1 MLCLI
6 KLDGIY
12 KNCFKT
18 LMLTLLTLCMLAGGG
33 NAIKCFKCA
42 VTIEKIYSY
51 AKNATSFT
59 PLCSKFDESD
69 EYVVECP
76 YSTMC
81 LKTISTLYLQNNQ
94 QQTTATRGCAPQ
106 KDTKQVFN
114 NGQWHQEHSVQEVY
128 EEGCGQFTDNK
139 ISGPVKTHCY
149 CRGNLCNASN
159 HLHPVSFFTTT
170 LMTALLIRFF
180 VEFSEFKTYQRTF
193 ALKLKLS

>member
-12 KNCFKT
+12 KNFFKT
-18 LMLTLLTLCMLAGGG
+18 LMLTLLTLLCMFADHFSLRFAGHGSG
-33 NAIKCFKCA
+33 IKCFKCA

-51 AKNATSFT
+51 AKNSTSFT
-59 PLCSKFDESD
+59 PLCSKFDESE
-69 EYVVECP
+69 EYIVDCP

-81 LKTISTLYLQNNQ
+81 LKTISTLFLQNNQ
-94 QQTTATRGCAPQ
+94 QQATATRGCAPQ

-128 EEGCGQFTDNK
+128 EEGCRDFTENK

-149 CRGNLCNASN
+149 CRGSLCNVSSHRQQDS
-159 HLHPVSFFTTT
+159 HLTIAVAVVY
-170 LMTALLIRFF
+170 ALLH
-180 VEFSEFKTYQRTF
+180 RTF
-193 ALKLKLS
+193 QV